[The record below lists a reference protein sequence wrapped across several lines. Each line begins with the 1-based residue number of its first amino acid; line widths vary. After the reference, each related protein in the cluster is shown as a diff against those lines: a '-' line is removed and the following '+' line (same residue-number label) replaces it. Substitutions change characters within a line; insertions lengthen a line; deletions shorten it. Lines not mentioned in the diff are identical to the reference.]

1 MLEKKILEVLEE
13 RRFEGI
19 LQSELVKI
27 LNASK
32 SRVSEV
38 LKDLED
44 RGVVVRRREAGK
56 NLRIWLSRYSKDS
69 VKVGILRASEY
80 ARLISSGD
88 FSFIVYGNAIDLT
101 RDLAL
106 GRIEFG
112 ASPLI
117 TQVMFGIMMKNIRV
131 LGVVA
136 ENGSGV
142 VFGDERNGI
151 YATTEMSAMEMNLRA
166 TREKLG
172 VNSFRYCDGPDCL
185 LDSLAEVEGIAIW
198 EPYFTTTDR
207 EKIPFSEIVGDFPC
221 CTLAVNRN
229 FMEENESVASHI
241 LRGMKNSHIDIE
253 KVAKVL
259 GFDEGVIRDSV
270 KSYRFAPDYSMEEIE
285 RYLKKGGIEISRE
298 SLSSVF
304 EYF

>member
-1 MLEKKILEVLEE
+1 MLEKRILGVLEE
-13 RRFEGI
+13 RKFEGI
-19 LQSELVKI
+19 LQSELVKV

-38 LKDLED
+38 LKELED
-44 RGVVVRRREAGK
+44 RGIVVRKKEAGK
-56 NLRIWLSRYSKDS
+56 NLRIWLSRYSKDRI
-69 VKVGILRASEY
+69 KVGILRASEY

-142 VFGDERNGI
+142 VFGDERNGVF
-151 YATTEMSAMEMNLRA
+151 ATTEMSAMEMNLRA
-166 TREKLG
+166 TRERLG
-172 VNSFRYCDGPDCL
+172 VSSFRYCDGPECL
-185 LDSLAEVEGIAIW
+185 INSLADVEGVAIW
-198 EPYFTTTDR
+198 EPYFTTADR

-221 CTLAVNRN
+221 CTLAVNMN
-229 FMEENESVASHI
+229 FMEENESAASQI
-241 LRGMKNSHIDIE
+241 LKGMRSSRIDAE
-253 KVAKVL
+253 KVAGVL
-259 GFDEGVIRDSV
+259 GFDERVIRESV
-270 KSYRFAPDYSMEEIE
+270 KSYRFAPDYSVEEIE
-285 RYLKKGGIEISRE
+285 RYLKRSGVEISRE

-304 EYF
+304 EYL